1 MADAVDPAVIKLTQ
15 DQLGK
20 YVTNPSLT
28 AKLLNKP
35 PFKFLHDVINS
46 VITNTGFLQGL
57 YTDAELNKDNIKD
70 KDAKISFLEKCIDAT
85 IFATGENLTVRP
97 SKIVS
102 GHEADKT
109 NEFLQALAQAIDNKA
124 DSDEAVKRVLAGE
137 KPSKGKT
144 KEKPSRSTEKSKDD
158 DVAGSVKKTKA
169 LDDEPG
175 IIVEDTRT
183 DNIADGASDADAS
196 SVDTEVFA
204 AGEQSLHDNNHEES
218 IASSMKNS
226 NKIPRA
232 DSRRPSVKNPL
243 IKTTTNNRNLGSQ
256 NNKIASLKSKE
267 ATITS
272 GQTIGKERPSGRGPA
287 LGKGGPKEPLSKPS
301 SRSSPADGSLTR
313 GRVVRTSSLA
323 RPADTQSRAKDDK
336 ASKGRVKPGD
346 TSKDDKRRPARDKKP
361 AADRGA
367 RRRDSLV
374 NPGKADKPGRSDKPS
389 RSGKENAPPPAAAAA
404 APAEADAADDGDKA
418 PEEAVEEA
426 MPEEAMPE
434 VLPDELPDD
443 SNTSGGDEAAADVDN
458 NAGLLDD
465 DVDLDDI
472 QPPPDL
478 LDGDEAPGGGEDLGI
493 GSGGPASP
501 VGGEAPVDPAILK
514 AMAPRDQLEVLGDLG
529 DHPDSGVGSIDSPKS
544 PSSPPAVES
553 PPTPP
558 RVVPAPRRGPMRATH
573 PDDDEASVPM
583 EAVASAPLP
592 GSSRPPSSQGYVR
605 CGP

>member
-144 KEKPSRSTEKSKDD
+144 KEKPSRSTEKSK
-158 DVAGSVKKTKA
+158 
-169 LDDEPG
+169 
-175 IIVEDTRT
+175 
-183 DNIADGASDADAS
+183 
-196 SVDTEVFA
+196 
-204 AGEQSLHDNNHEES
+204 
-218 IASSMKNS
+218 
-226 NKIPRA
+226 
-232 DSRRPSVKNPL
+232 
-243 IKTTTNNRNLGSQ
+243 
-256 NNKIASLKSKE
+256 
-267 ATITS
+267 
-272 GQTIGKERPSGRGPA
+272 
-287 LGKGGPKEPLSKPS
+287 
-301 SRSSPADGSLTR
+301 
-313 GRVVRTSSLA
+313 
-323 RPADTQSRAKDDK
+323 SRAKDDK

-443 SNTSGGDEAAADVDN
+443 SNR
-458 NAGLLDD
+458 
-465 DVDLDDI
+465 
-472 QPPPDL
+472 
-478 LDGDEAPGGGEDLGI
+478 GGEDLGI